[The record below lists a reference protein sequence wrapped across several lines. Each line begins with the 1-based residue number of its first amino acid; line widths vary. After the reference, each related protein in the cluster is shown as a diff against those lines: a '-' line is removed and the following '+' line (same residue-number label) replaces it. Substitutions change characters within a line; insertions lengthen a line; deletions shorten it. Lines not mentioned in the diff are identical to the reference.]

1 MAEKLSWTELRRA
14 LAKRAG
20 VSEKTAGAFLNA
32 VQAQL
37 LEALKTD
44 KQVKING
51 LGTFKVQAVAPRKSV
66 NVTTGEEILIEG
78 YNKLAFTPEAGVRE
92 LVESSKVES
101 EESNVES
108 SPVIDPIQKLGAQAE
123 EIVDILGDLGQS
135 PKEEPVAEPE
145 PVVEEPEPVIEEPA
159 PEPEPVFIPEPTPVV
174 EPEPEI
180 IVQRPKEEKKKSHFW
195 RDTLICV
202 IILLLL
208 LAGGYFFLRQELSD
222 IIRSFMAPAETEE
235 VIVGEPVLMVEE
247 PAVVEEPAAEEPA
260 EEPAPAAES
269 AETAKIPK
277 GKIPQEQILA
287 EFLAASGET
296 VTGTAEYPN
305 LITVET
311 MHEGSRL
318 TWMSKRFY
326 GKKVYWPYLYDANR
340 DVIDNPNN
348 IDTGTPLRVPK
359 LTKAQM
365 DTTSTAFLQLK
376 QEAEAAC
383 KR

>member
-1 MAEKLSWTELRRA
+1 
-14 LAKRAG
+14 
-20 VSEKTAGAFLNA
+20 
-32 VQAQL
+32 
-37 LEALKTD
+37 
-44 KQVKING
+44 
-51 LGTFKVQAVAPRKSV
+51 
-66 NVTTGEEILIEG
+66 
-78 YNKLAFTPEAGVRE
+78 
-92 LVESSKVES
+92 
-101 EESNVES
+101 
-108 SPVIDPIQKLGAQAE
+108 
-123 EIVDILGDLGQS
+123 
-135 PKEEPVAEPE
+135 
-145 PVVEEPEPVIEEPA
+145 
-159 PEPEPVFIPEPTPVV
+159 
-174 EPEPEI
+174 
-180 IVQRPKEEKKKSHFW
+180 
-195 RDTLICV
+195 
-202 IILLLL
+202 
-208 LAGGYFFLRQELSD
+208 
-222 IIRSFMAPAETEE
+222 
-235 VIVGEPVLMVEE
+235 MVEE

-269 AETAKIPK
+269 APAAKAESAETAKIPK
-277 GKIPQEQILA
+277 GNIPQEQILA

-305 LITVET
+305 LITVEA